1 MSNRVYL
8 FDELMREDVSLLGR
22 YAFLEKYGLDKEYIY
37 DKITGQYIR
46 EITKK
51 SLKDIKEWKLNQM
64 KRITVKEWRAM
75 GKVKAWLMDMEED
88 ATVLSRSEW
97 LDRHG
102 SNHESIFNRIQK
114 EREEIGQGELNLW
127 RDSSDV

>member
-88 ATVLSRSEW
+88 ATDLSRSEW

-114 EREEIGQGELNLW
+114 EKEEIGQGELNLW
-127 RDSSDV
+127 RESNDV

>member
-1 MSNRVYL
+1 
-8 FDELMREDVSLLGR
+8 MRPR
-22 YAFLEKYGLDKEYIY
+22 
-37 DKITGQYIR
+37 T
-46 EITKK
+46 
-51 SLKDIKEWKLNQM
+51 IKERK
-64 KRITVKEWRAM
+64 IM

-97 LDRHG
+97 LGKHG
-102 SNHESIFNRIQK
+102 SSHESIFNRIQK

>member
-8 FDELMREDVSLLGR
+8 FDELMHEDVSLLGR

-51 SLKDIKEWKLNQM
+51 
-64 KRITVKEWRAM
+64 
-75 GKVKAWLMDMEED
+75 
-88 ATVLSRSEW
+88 
-97 LDRHG
+97 
-102 SNHESIFNRIQK
+102 IFK
-114 EREEIGQGELNLW
+114 GY
-127 RDSSDV
+127 